1 MKNIIPLF
9 ARIFICAIFIFSGI
23 HKILDPAGTKQFMS
37 TFGMPL
43 VGIFFIGAVIF
54 EIGGGLSLLLGF
66 KARWGAWALIIF
78 LIPTTLIFHTNFS
91 EQMQLIQLMKNLAIL
106 GGLLMIA
113 TFGPGKISLGN
124 K

>member
-1 MKNIIPLF
+1 MKNIIPLIG
-9 ARIFICAIFIFSGI
+9 RILIAIIFLFSGVQ
-23 HKILDPAGTKQFMS
+23 KIMHPAATKQYMAAS
-37 TFGMPL
+37 GMPL
-43 VGIFFIGAVIF
+43 VGLFFIGAVIF

-66 KARWGAWALIIF
+66 KARWGAWALVIF

-113 TFGPGKISLGN
+113 TFGPGKISLDR